1 MKQLANKHVL
11 LCVTGGIAAYKAAEI
26 IRLFKT
32 SGSNVRVLMTS
43 AAKEFITPLTM
54 QALSGNQVHTDL
66 LDTDAEAAMGHIEL
80 AKWSD
85 IVLIAPCSANSIAR
99 LASGKGDDL
108 MTAVCLA
115 AECKIYFAPAMNQ
128 AMWSDSRTQNN
139 HKKLLENKFI
149 PIGPNSG
156 EQACGDEGYG
166 RMSEPQEI
174 VNNIASGFSE
184 GLLAGKKILITA
196 GPTREKIDPVRF
208 ISNRS
213 SGKMGFSIAEAARD
227 EGGLVSL
234 ISGPVSLETPNEI
247 KRINVESADEMLSE
261 VDKVINDFDLFI
273 STAAV
278 SDYKPE
284 EYEVQ
289 KIKKEKNTDN
299 LNLELITNKDILK
312 HVSKDKGD
320 LKVIGFAAET
330 QNIIENAKRKLN
342 EKNLDL
348 IIANDVS
355 DPSIGFDSDDKMS
368 EGEVGRVGVP
378 ISTLD
383 NIESLF
389 QGIPLEKVST
399 SMTINST
406 AAILLSFYI
415 VNAEKTGVPLNKLRG
430 TIQNDIL
437 KEFAARGTYI
447 YPPKPSMRIVTN
459 ILEFCDQNL
468 PKWNP
473 ISISGYHIR
482 EAGSTVEQE
491 LAFTFANGIA
501 YVENAIKE
509 GLDPNKL
516 GKTISFFFNSHNGFI
531 EEISKFRAA
540 RKMWATIM
548 KERFGVTDD
557 KAMMCRFHTQTGGS
571 TLTSE
576 QPDNNI
582 VRTTIQALSAVLGGT
597 QSLHTNSFDEAL
609 SLPSDDSAKLA
620 LRTQQNI
627 AQDTNIPN

>member
-128 AMWSDSRTQNN
+128 AMWSNSRTQNN

-355 DPSIGFDSDDKMS
+355 DPSIGFDSD
-368 EGEVGRVGVP
+368 ENEVYLITDEIEKKIDRVSKKKLSRS
-378 ISTLD
+378 I
-383 NIESLF
+383 IEF
-389 QGIPLEKVST
+389 I
-399 SMTINST
+399 
-406 AAILLSFYI
+406 
-415 VNAEKTGVPLNKLRG
+415 
-430 TIQNDIL
+430 
-437 KEFAARGTYI
+437 
-447 YPPKPSMRIVTN
+447 
-459 ILEFCDQNL
+459 
-468 PKWNP
+468 
-473 ISISGYHIR
+473 
-482 EAGSTVEQE
+482 
-491 LAFTFANGIA
+491 AN
-501 YVENAIKE
+501 Y
-509 GLDPNKL
+509 L
-516 GKTISFFFNSHNGFI
+516 
-531 EEISKFRAA
+531 
-540 RKMWATIM
+540 
-548 KERFGVTDD
+548 
-557 KAMMCRFHTQTGGS
+557 
-571 TLTSE
+571 
-576 QPDNNI
+576 
-582 VRTTIQALSAVLGGT
+582 
-597 QSLHTNSFDEAL
+597 
-609 SLPSDDSAKLA
+609 
-620 LRTQQNI
+620 
-627 AQDTNIPN
+627 

>member
-247 KRINVESADEMLSE
+247 KRINVESADEMLNE

-299 LNLELITNKDILK
+299 LNLELIINKDILK

-355 DPSIGFDSDDKMS
+355 DPSIGFDSD
-368 EGEVGRVGVP
+368 ENEVYLITDEIEKKIDRVSKKKLSRS
-378 ISTLD
+378 I
-383 NIESLF
+383 IEF
-389 QGIPLEKVST
+389 I
-399 SMTINST
+399 
-406 AAILLSFYI
+406 
-415 VNAEKTGVPLNKLRG
+415 
-430 TIQNDIL
+430 
-437 KEFAARGTYI
+437 
-447 YPPKPSMRIVTN
+447 
-459 ILEFCDQNL
+459 
-468 PKWNP
+468 
-473 ISISGYHIR
+473 
-482 EAGSTVEQE
+482 
-491 LAFTFANGIA
+491 AN
-501 YVENAIKE
+501 Y
-509 GLDPNKL
+509 L
-516 GKTISFFFNSHNGFI
+516 
-531 EEISKFRAA
+531 
-540 RKMWATIM
+540 
-548 KERFGVTDD
+548 
-557 KAMMCRFHTQTGGS
+557 
-571 TLTSE
+571 
-576 QPDNNI
+576 
-582 VRTTIQALSAVLGGT
+582 
-597 QSLHTNSFDEAL
+597 
-609 SLPSDDSAKLA
+609 
-620 LRTQQNI
+620 
-627 AQDTNIPN
+627 

>member
-355 DPSIGFDSDDKMS
+355 DPSIGFDSD
-368 EGEVGRVGVP
+368 ENEVYLITDEIEKKIDRVSKKKLSRS
-378 ISTLD
+378 I
-383 NIESLF
+383 IEF
-389 QGIPLEKVST
+389 I
-399 SMTINST
+399 
-406 AAILLSFYI
+406 
-415 VNAEKTGVPLNKLRG
+415 
-430 TIQNDIL
+430 
-437 KEFAARGTYI
+437 
-447 YPPKPSMRIVTN
+447 
-459 ILEFCDQNL
+459 
-468 PKWNP
+468 
-473 ISISGYHIR
+473 
-482 EAGSTVEQE
+482 
-491 LAFTFANGIA
+491 AN
-501 YVENAIKE
+501 Y
-509 GLDPNKL
+509 L
-516 GKTISFFFNSHNGFI
+516 
-531 EEISKFRAA
+531 
-540 RKMWATIM
+540 
-548 KERFGVTDD
+548 
-557 KAMMCRFHTQTGGS
+557 
-571 TLTSE
+571 
-576 QPDNNI
+576 
-582 VRTTIQALSAVLGGT
+582 
-597 QSLHTNSFDEAL
+597 
-609 SLPSDDSAKLA
+609 
-620 LRTQQNI
+620 
-627 AQDTNIPN
+627 

>member
-85 IVLIAPCSANSIAR
+85 IILIAPCSANSIAR
-99 LASGKGDDL
+99 LASGEGDDL

-312 HVSKDKGD
+312 HVSKNKGD

-355 DPSIGFDSDDKMS
+355 DPSIGFDSD
-368 EGEVGRVGVP
+368 ENEVYLITDEIEKKIDRVSKKKLSRS
-378 ISTLD
+378 I
-383 NIESLF
+383 IEF
-389 QGIPLEKVST
+389 I
-399 SMTINST
+399 
-406 AAILLSFYI
+406 
-415 VNAEKTGVPLNKLRG
+415 
-430 TIQNDIL
+430 
-437 KEFAARGTYI
+437 
-447 YPPKPSMRIVTN
+447 
-459 ILEFCDQNL
+459 
-468 PKWNP
+468 
-473 ISISGYHIR
+473 
-482 EAGSTVEQE
+482 
-491 LAFTFANGIA
+491 AN
-501 YVENAIKE
+501 Y
-509 GLDPNKL
+509 L
-516 GKTISFFFNSHNGFI
+516 
-531 EEISKFRAA
+531 
-540 RKMWATIM
+540 
-548 KERFGVTDD
+548 
-557 KAMMCRFHTQTGGS
+557 
-571 TLTSE
+571 
-576 QPDNNI
+576 
-582 VRTTIQALSAVLGGT
+582 
-597 QSLHTNSFDEAL
+597 
-609 SLPSDDSAKLA
+609 
-620 LRTQQNI
+620 
-627 AQDTNIPN
+627 

>member
-128 AMWSDSRTQNN
+128 AMWSNSRTQNN

-261 VDKVINDFDLFI
+261 VDKIINDFDLFI

-355 DPSIGFDSDDKMS
+355 DPSIGFDSD
-368 EGEVGRVGVP
+368 ENEVYLITDEIEKKIERVSKKKLSRS
-378 ISTLD
+378 I
-383 NIESLF
+383 IEF
-389 QGIPLEKVST
+389 I
-399 SMTINST
+399 
-406 AAILLSFYI
+406 
-415 VNAEKTGVPLNKLRG
+415 
-430 TIQNDIL
+430 
-437 KEFAARGTYI
+437 
-447 YPPKPSMRIVTN
+447 
-459 ILEFCDQNL
+459 
-468 PKWNP
+468 
-473 ISISGYHIR
+473 
-482 EAGSTVEQE
+482 
-491 LAFTFANGIA
+491 AN
-501 YVENAIKE
+501 Y
-509 GLDPNKL
+509 L
-516 GKTISFFFNSHNGFI
+516 
-531 EEISKFRAA
+531 
-540 RKMWATIM
+540 
-548 KERFGVTDD
+548 
-557 KAMMCRFHTQTGGS
+557 
-571 TLTSE
+571 
-576 QPDNNI
+576 
-582 VRTTIQALSAVLGGT
+582 
-597 QSLHTNSFDEAL
+597 
-609 SLPSDDSAKLA
+609 
-620 LRTQQNI
+620 
-627 AQDTNIPN
+627 

>member
-139 HKKLLENKFI
+139 YKKLLENKFI

-355 DPSIGFDSDDKMS
+355 DPSIGFDSD
-368 EGEVGRVGVP
+368 ENEVYLITDEIEKKIDRVSKKKLSRS
-378 ISTLD
+378 I
-383 NIESLF
+383 IEF
-389 QGIPLEKVST
+389 I
-399 SMTINST
+399 
-406 AAILLSFYI
+406 
-415 VNAEKTGVPLNKLRG
+415 
-430 TIQNDIL
+430 
-437 KEFAARGTYI
+437 
-447 YPPKPSMRIVTN
+447 
-459 ILEFCDQNL
+459 
-468 PKWNP
+468 
-473 ISISGYHIR
+473 
-482 EAGSTVEQE
+482 
-491 LAFTFANGIA
+491 AN
-501 YVENAIKE
+501 Y
-509 GLDPNKL
+509 L
-516 GKTISFFFNSHNGFI
+516 
-531 EEISKFRAA
+531 
-540 RKMWATIM
+540 
-548 KERFGVTDD
+548 
-557 KAMMCRFHTQTGGS
+557 
-571 TLTSE
+571 
-576 QPDNNI
+576 
-582 VRTTIQALSAVLGGT
+582 
-597 QSLHTNSFDEAL
+597 
-609 SLPSDDSAKLA
+609 
-620 LRTQQNI
+620 
-627 AQDTNIPN
+627 